1 MRPRASADL
10 VLAAAG
16 LLAAVALLGSAAPV
30 AGQDPREV
38 EGSSGQLRVFLE
50 CSGRACEERQF
61 RTEIGWVDWVRDRQD
76 AQVHVIV
83 TSQETGSGGDL
94 YVLDFIGLDELAGR
108 DDELTFTTL
117 GTDVRDEEVA
127 GLQSVLAV
135 GLTRYSIVAG
145 AGAPIRIEARDAA
158 GPTDRLVSAS
168 QVEDPWDFWVF
179 EIDADVDLSGEAS
192 RRNRSFGSGIEVSR
206 TTPVWKFEM
215 EFDGNWRRTEIEL
228 SDSTIVDSRRDWDVE
243 SLLVYALADH
253 WSLGGRAEVS
263 AATRTNQDLSVAAGP
278 QIEYSVWPY
287 EEAPRRSL
295 AVRYATGLRYFDYEE
310 ITIFGETEETR
321 PLHLLEVF
329 LSQRQPWG
337 RVFARAEASQYLH
350 DLSKYRVSTGGFLS
364 FRVVR
369 GLNLNVNGGVSW
381 IRDQLFL
388 SGDVPDEEILLERRR
403 LASNFDWDLGVGLSF
418 QFGSIYN
425 NVVNNRF

>member
-1 MRPRASADL
+1 MGRPAPVFL
-10 VLAAAG
+10 LLPL
-16 LLAAVALLGSAAPV
+16 LLAAPLAA
-30 AGQDPREV
+30 QDPTSGLVPE
-38 EGSSGQLRVFLE
+38 GQLRVFLE

-76 AQVHVIV
+76 AHLHVII
-83 TSQETGSGGDL
+83 TSQETGSGGER
-94 YVLDFIGLDELAGR
+94 YVLDFIGLEELAGL
-108 DDELTFTTL
+108 DDQLTYTTL
-117 GTDVRDEEVA
+117 GTDVRDEAVT
-127 GLQSVLAV
+127 GLQNVLAV
-135 GLTRYSIVAG
+135 GLTRYSILAG
-145 AGAPIRIEARDAA
+145 AGAPVRIEAVA
-158 GPTDRLVSAS
+158 GGEPTDRLVSSS
-168 QVEDPWDFWVF
+168 QVDDPWDFWVF

-192 RRNRSFGSGIEVSR
+192 RRNRSFGGGVEVSR
-206 TTPVWKFEM
+206 TTPVWKFEL
-215 EFDGNWRRTEIEL
+215 EFDGDWRRTEIEL
-228 SDSTIVDSRRDWDVE
+228 SDSTIIDSRRNWDVQ

-263 AATRTNQDLSVAAGP
+263 AATRTNQDLSIAAGP

-295 AVRYATGLRYFDYEE
+295 ALRYAAGLRYFDYEE
-310 ITIFGETEETR
+310 ITIFGQTEETR
-321 PLHLLEVF
+321 PLHLLELA

-364 FRVVR
+364 FRIVR
-369 GLNLNVNGGVSW
+369 GLDLNVNGSVSW

-388 SGDVPDEEILLERRR
+388 SGDVPDEEILLQRRR
-403 LASNFDWDLGVGLSF
+403 LASNFDWDFGVGLSF